1 MFKMKPYIKISLFV
15 VLVIA
20 VAGILTGLYLFNM
33 KHADLAKTRPDFI
46 VTATSLQ
53 KDFEDNEKTASA
65 RYINKILEV
74 SGTIVAVIPADSS
87 DTNISLK
94 TGSDMSSVICT
105 FHKMSDPSKLKSG
118 DEITLRGQCSG
129 FLMDVLLNNCALI
142 AGRK

>member
-15 VLVIA
+15 ILFIA

-33 KHADLAKTRPDFI
+33 KHADLAKARPDFI
-46 VTATSLQ
+46 VTATALQ
-53 KDFEDNEKTASA
+53 KDFEDNEKTASS

-74 SGTIVAVIPADSS
+74 SGTIVAITAADSAN
-87 DTNISLK
+87 TNISLK

-105 FHKMSDPSKLKSG
+105 FHKMADPSKLKAG
-118 DEITLRGQCSG
+118 AEITLRGQCSG

-142 AGRK
+142 GGRK